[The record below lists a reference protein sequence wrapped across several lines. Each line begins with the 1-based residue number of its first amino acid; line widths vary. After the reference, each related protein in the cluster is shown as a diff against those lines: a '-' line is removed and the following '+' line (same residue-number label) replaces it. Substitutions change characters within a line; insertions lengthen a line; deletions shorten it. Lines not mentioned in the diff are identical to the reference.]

1 MDWDRV
7 SDALNINVNV
17 RPWRSGHVRQTGFS
31 SSSPD
36 AHSSTLS
43 PLSQFQVHF
52 HFFEWGSTHH
62 IHAATLPHLRP
73 HQASGTGL
81 PPTSLKHN
89 FVLSFYRLQPPPN
102 GGPPCLWSTID
113 LDLTPSYHQEHICYS
128 YYKMDIFLDIIL
140 FTSVE
145 SPDIVSKDTIKTSQT
160 GYQNH
165 WWIFPSTTLTVWFLS
180 LPYH

>member
-89 FVLSFYRLQPPPN
+89 FVLSFYRLQPPPMSLKHNWSWSDAIISPRTYLLFLLQN
-102 GGPPCLWSTID
+102 GHIPGHNPI
-113 LDLTPSYHQEHICYS
+113 HQCKVTRHC
-128 YYKMDIFLDIIL
+128 F
-140 FTSVE
+140 
-145 SPDIVSKDTIKTSQT
+145 Q
-160 GYQNH
+160 GYN
-165 WWIFPSTTLTVWFLS
+165 
-180 LPYH
+180 